1 MSKYT
6 ASIRCS
12 WLGETEPTFYIPR
25 RSGTLK
31 VAPTSYVRST
41 SLADR
46 TAVAPSADIAEL
58 PAYRLELALFV
69 LLAHGYSR
77 ARSRDEARHDSPL
90 RRCSRSRGGC
100 RRMLADVVDVVEPAG
115 PEIVRIPVEVAAEAA
130 VFKVVGRGYDP
141 RQVDA
146 HVSALEQ
153 ELAELRWEHDELA
166 AQRLAQA
173 AQRDE
178 QERWTP
184 SFRAL
189 GDRMVQLMRL
199 AEQEACALHTAADQ
213 EARQREE
220 TAIQLAAQQAEQ
232 ARALEHGRA
241 VAEREMRLLDF
252 SGQSRRELLETEWKQ
267 ARRDAEL
274 EVAGTLERASAQ
286 AQHIQDQAARQAPA
300 ALAAA
305 RADVDHL
312 QRRRDELSAEMI
324 ELAAQLVAVVQRLS
338 PPTDQADTIS

>member
-1 MSKYT
+1 
-6 ASIRCS
+6 
-12 WLGETEPTFYIPR
+12 
-25 RSGTLK
+25 
-31 VAPTSYVRST
+31 
-41 SLADR
+41 
-46 TAVAPSADIAEL
+46 
-58 PAYRLELALFV
+58 
-69 LLAHGYSR
+69 
-77 ARSRDEARHDSPL
+77 
-90 RRCSRSRGGC
+90 
-100 RRMLADVVDVVEPAG
+100 MLADVADAVEHAG
-115 PEIVRIPVEVAAEAA
+115 PEMVRIPVEVAAEAA
-130 VFKVVGRGYDP
+130 AFKVVGRGYDP

-146 HVSALEQ
+146 HVAALEQ

-166 AQRLAQA
+166 AQRLALA
-173 AQRDE
+173 AQRAE

-274 EVAGTLERASAQ
+274 EVAGTLGRASAQ

>member
-1 MSKYT
+1 
-6 ASIRCS
+6 
-12 WLGETEPTFYIPR
+12 
-25 RSGTLK
+25 
-31 VAPTSYVRST
+31 
-41 SLADR
+41 
-46 TAVAPSADIAEL
+46 
-58 PAYRLELALFV
+58 
-69 LLAHGYSR
+69 
-77 ARSRDEARHDSPL
+77 
-90 RRCSRSRGGC
+90 
-100 RRMLADVVDVVEPAG
+100 MLADVVDVVEPAG

-130 VFKVVGRGYDP
+130 VFKVIGRGYDP

-267 ARRDAEL
+267 ARRDAERRARSGGPRHRRSTSRIRPHARPRQPL
-274 EVAGTLERASAQ
+274 PPPAPTSTTCSDAGTN
-286 AQHIQDQAARQAPA
+286 
-300 ALAAA
+300 
-305 RADVDHL
+305 
-312 QRRRDELSAEMI
+312 
-324 ELAAQLVAVVQRLS
+324 
-338 PPTDQADTIS
+338 